1 MSRISVIIPVY
12 NAEKYLPKCI
22 ESVIGQTYKNWELLL
37 IDDGSED
44 SSGNM
49 CDHYAEH
56 DLRIRVI
63 HNQNQGP
70 AASRKCG
77 IMHAKGDLVMFMDSD
92 DWVDEKILE
101 ILYQEMQESNADIVT
116 CTYKDIYAGGKI
128 IVHQPFK
135 EKSIECKSFAECVY
149 QIHGTRYL
157 MAGPWAKLY
166 QKSCFA
172 NVDYREH
179 VTIGE
184 DYSMVL
190 QVVKNTSKV
199 RMIKDTLYNR
209 RMYGGNI
216 SRSGYSERHRQALD
230 NYLAIRR
237 GLMAAFPEYSNEI
250 LGYHIEYEMAVITA
264 MCRNRNFDREV
275 IQKLRDDLSLNM
287 KEIVWKCKIP
297 MYMKICALM
306 IAYAP
311 KIFCACF
318 ILLHKWT
325 GR

>member
-12 NAEKYLPKCI
+12 NTEKYLPKCI
-22 ESVIGQTYKNWELLL
+22 ESVIGQTYKDWELLL
-37 IDDGSED
+37 VDDGSED
-44 SSGNM
+44 SSGSI
-49 CDHYAEH
+49 CDYYTEQ

-77 IMHAKGDLVMFMDSD
+77 MMHAKGDLVMFIDSD
-92 DWVDEKILE
+92 DWVDEKLLE
-101 ILYQEMQESNADIVT
+101 ILYQEMKASNADIVS
-116 CTYKDIYAGGKI
+116 CTYTDIYESGKN

-135 EKSIECKSFAECVY
+135 ENSIECHSFAECIY

-166 QKSCFA
+166 QKNCFT
-172 NVDYREH
+172 NVDFREH
-179 VTIGE
+179 ITIGE

-190 QVVKNTSKV
+190 QVVKNASMV
-199 RMIKDTLYNR
+199 RMIRDSLYFR

-230 NYLAIRR
+230 NYLAIRKE
-237 GLMAAFPEYSNEI
+237 LIASFPEYSDEI

-264 MCRNRNFDREV
+264 MCRNRNFDFAV
-275 IQKLRDDLSLNM
+275 IQKLRNDLSKNM
-287 KEIVWKCKIP
+287 KKIMLKCHIP
-297 MYMKICALM
+297 LYMKGCAFL
-306 IAYAP
+306 IAYMVNVF
-311 KIFCACF
+311 IFCFC
-318 ILLHKWT
+318 ILLHFYN
-325 GR
+325 R